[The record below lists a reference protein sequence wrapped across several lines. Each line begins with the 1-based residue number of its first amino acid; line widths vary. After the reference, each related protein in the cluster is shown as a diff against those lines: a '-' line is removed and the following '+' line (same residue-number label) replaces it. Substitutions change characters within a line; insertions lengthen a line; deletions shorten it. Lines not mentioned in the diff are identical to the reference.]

1 MRVHSKVLVPL
12 KGSSILATSL
22 IKSYCM
28 NGLLREARQ
37 LFDEIP
43 NRDVVAWTAMITGYR
58 SCGRFGE
65 AWALF
70 CEMKK
75 EGGVVEPNAFTM
87 SSVLKACKGMKSN
100 SCGAMVHGL
109 VIKYGVNDS
118 LYVEHTLMDMYATCS
133 GSMDNAW
140 LVFETIRVKNSVSWT
155 TMIAG
160 YTHRGDGYAA
170 VRVLRRMLQQEGLEL
185 NDFTCS
191 IAIRACASIGSY
203 SMGRQI
209 HGAAVKHG
217 FESSTP
223 VGNSLVDMYCRCS
236 STSMSEAYRYFN
248 QMLERDLITWN
259 TMIAGFERS
268 GSHESLHL
276 FCEMGAEGLSP
287 NCFTFTSAAAACGNL
302 AVLNCGQQVHGGIIQ
317 RGFATNVALANS
329 LIDMYAKCG
338 SVSDSWRIFN
348 EMPER
353 DLISWTSMM
362 NAHGTHGHGREAI
375 QLFNEMVVSGIKPD
389 QVVFMGVLSACSH
402 AGLIED
408 GLRYF
413 DSMTAEHHVKPNK
426 EIYGCVVDLLGRAG
440 RVAEAYEII
449 KTMPF
454 APDELVWGALLGA
467 CKAHNV
473 SHLAGLAAKEIVHL
487 RPNRAVPYV
496 VLSNMYAADGRWG
509 EFAKMRKLIKGICN
523 KKEAGR
529 SWIEVRNQVYSF
541 VVGEKFGEDIELLYE
556 WLEVLTLHIRE
567 AGYVSDSNSLIH
579 YSDYEI

>member
-1 MRVHSKVLVPL
+1 
-12 KGSSILATSL
+12 
-22 IKSYCM
+22 M
-28 NGLLREARQ
+28 NGLLKEARQ

-58 SCGRFGE
+58 SSGRLSE

-70 CEMKK
+70 CEMKR

-87 SSVLKACKGMKSN
+87 SSVLKACKNMESYT
-100 SCGAMVHGL
+100 CGAMVHGL
-109 VIKYGVNDS
+109 AIKYGVNGS

-133 GSMDNAW
+133 DSMDDAW
-140 LVFETIRVKNSVSWT
+140 LVFETIQVKNSVSWT

-160 YTHRGDGYAA
+160 YAHRGDGYAA
-170 VRVLRRMLQQEGLEL
+170 VRVLRRMLQQEGMEL
-185 NDFTCS
+185 NDFNCS
-191 IAIRACASIGSY
+191 IAIKACASIESY
-203 SMGRQI
+203 IMGRQI

-217 FESSTP
+217 VESSIP

-236 STSMSEAYRYFN
+236 SLSEAYGYFKE
-248 QMLERDLITWN
+248 MPERDSITWN
-259 TMIAGFERS
+259 AMIAGFERS
-268 GSHESLHL
+268 GSPNSLHL
-276 FCEMGAEGLSP
+276 FRGMGLEGLSP

-302 AVLNCGQQVHGGIIQ
+302 AVLNCGQQVHGGIIE

-338 SVSDSWRIFN
+338 SVSDSWRIFT
-348 EMPER
+348 EMRRR

-362 NAHGTHGHGREAI
+362 NAYGTHGHGREAI
-375 QLFNEMVVSGIKPD
+375 ELFNEMVVSGIKLD
-389 QVVFMGVLSACSH
+389 RVAFMGILSACSH
-402 AGLIED
+402 AGLIEE

-413 DSMTAEHHVKPNK
+413 ESMTVKHHVKPNQ

-467 CKAHNV
+467 CKAHKV
-473 SHLAGLAAKEIVHL
+473 SHLARLAAMEILHL
-487 RPNRAVPYV
+487 RPSRAEPYV
-496 VLSNMYAADGRWG
+496 VLSNMYAADGKWG
-509 EFAKMRKLIKGICN
+509 DFAKMRKLIKGIGN

-541 VVGEKFGEDIELLYE
+541 VVGEKFGEDIELLYQ
-556 WLEVLTLHIRE
+556 WLEILTLHIRE
-567 AGYVSDSNSLIH
+567 AGYVPDSNSLLH
-579 YSDYEI
+579 EN